1 MRNKKQKN
9 PEKARKRK
17 IITAVI
23 IEIVVMI
30 IGTLCVPLPL
40 PWRLFVPIII
50 GAREIIKK
58 AVQKLREPAPPA
70 LVHCCGATE
79 PKPKTNKSNK
89 TSRSKKK

>member
-1 MRNKKQKN
+1 MRNHKQKN
-9 PEKARKRK
+9 PERVRKRK
-17 IITAVI
+17 IITAVV
-23 IEIVVMI
+23 IEIVIMV
-30 IGTLCVPLPL
+30 IGALCVLLPL

-58 AVQKLREPAPPA
+58 AIQKLKEPAPSA

-89 TSRSKKK
+89 TSRSKK